1 MIGPMICIAGVV
13 VCVVGSVHCWL
24 TYRDAVRTARIDP
37 ERVRRFV
44 ESAPL
49 HLLDELKARNP
60 VCQCCGA
67 PLGSRGE

>member
-13 VCVVGSVHCWL
+13 VSVVGSIHCWL
-24 TYRDAVRTARIDP
+24 VYRNAVRMVWVDH

-44 ESAPL
+44 QSAPL
-49 HLLDELKARNP
+49 HLLEEQKVQSP

-67 PLGSRGE
+67 PFGSHGE